1 MRIKKIYIYT
11 GLTCLILG
19 FSLFVA
25 GCNIKSKEL
34 KTILASSAVSMEL
47 STAHEIKQIIQ
58 DKEVSLGKPIYAE
71 VRIQYEPIGQHTKE
85 DVFREIVAILEKDQW
100 QRSEMGIDDR
110 YYVATLNKDSFPL
123 LTEVFNNKENTFVSL
138 HIINRSH

>member
-1 MRIKKIYIYT
+1 
-11 GLTCLILG
+11 
-19 FSLFVA
+19 
-25 GCNIKSKEL
+25 
-34 KTILASSAVSMEL
+34 MEL

-58 DKEVSLGKPIYAE
+58 DNEVSLGKPIYAE